1 MEDGGSPYY
10 IGFGVLLLLVVLHA
24 IFYGFLAALENQNEN
39 SLEKLAKEENQKAL
53 LLLRLSD
60 EPAGSIHMIQFFITG
75 LTFFAGAYII
85 SAFHSVNRIIIFVC
99 YWLTS

>member
-53 LLLRLSD
+53 LLLLPVR
-60 EPAGSIHMIQFFITG
+60 
-75 LTFFAGAYII
+75 
-85 SAFHSVNRIIIFVC
+85 
-99 YWLTS
+99 

>member
-39 SLEKLAKEENQKAL
+39 SLEKLAKEENQKAYCC
-53 LLLRLSD
+53 
-60 EPAGSIHMIQFFITG
+60 
-75 LTFFAGAYII
+75 FACQMNRQAAYI
-85 SAFHSVNRIIIFVC
+85 
-99 YWLTS
+99 